1 MPVYAG
7 VSKSTLGISL
17 NKQFTFDDA
26 VMTVAS
32 TPEQKQAWNE
42 SVEKAHAIMNMI
54 NSGVAIGFGDIGGKP
69 GYMVGF
75 RVSDAATFQ
84 SAWQSM
90 METFSKAGMYSDM
103 KIVRAADSLTT
114 TLTPDSKRIMR
125 LTTMFAQD
133 LTQEQIDAIDKSTKP
148 VTSVMNFKG
157 NNVTMVVTPDMGLDA
172 IKFTVP
178 KGMDIRGQINANAW
192 GNTDWFATL
201 DLRVIAGLMATA
213 ETKGFTLPEGPASM
227 LSIRQGVQGGTQRIS
242 ISTDMKSLSTLMD
255 QYEKETMRVRMEAR
269 KKMSDAK
276 STANK
281 SADGKDAD
289 DDDDKDAAPDAS
301 MPGAP

>member
-1 MPVYAG
+1 
-7 VSKSTLGISL
+7 
-17 NKQFTFDDA
+17 
-26 VMTVAS
+26 MTGAS

-42 SVEKAHAIMNMI
+42 SVEKTRPILNMI

-69 GYMVGF
+69 GYMFGF

-103 KIVRAADSLTT
+103 QIVRTADSLTT
-114 TLTPDSKRIMR
+114 TLTPDSKRMMR
-125 LTTMFAQD
+125 LASAFGQD

-157 NNVTMVVTPDMGLDA
+157 NNVTMVVTPDMSLDA
-172 IKFTVP
+172 IKFVVP
-178 KGMDIRGQINANAW
+178 KGMDIRGQIKANAW

-201 DLRVIAGLMATA
+201 DLRVITGLMASA

-242 ISTDMKSLSTLMD
+242 ISTDMKMLTTLME
-255 QYEKETMRVRMEAR
+255 QYEKETMRVRMDAR
-269 KKMSDAK
+269 KTSA
-276 STANK
+276 ANK
-281 SADGKDAD
+281 GA
-289 DDDDKDAAPDAS
+289 DDKDEDSAAPDAS

>member
-1 MPVYAG
+1 
-7 VSKSTLGISL
+7 
-17 NKQFTFDDA
+17 
-26 VMTVAS
+26 
-32 TPEQKQAWNE
+32 
-42 SVEKAHAIMNMI
+42 
-54 NSGVAIGFGDIGGKP
+54 
-69 GYMVGF
+69 
-75 RVSDAATFQ
+75 
-84 SAWQSM
+84 
-90 METFSKAGMYSDM
+90 M

-201 DLRVIAGLMATA
+201 DLRVIAGLMAST
-213 ETKGFTLPEGPASM
+213 ESKGFTLPEGPASM
-227 LSIRQGVQGGTQRIS
+227 LSIRQGVQGGTQRIA
-242 ISTDMKSLSTLMD
+242 ISTDMKSLGTLMD
-255 QYEKETMRVRMEAR
+255 QYEKESMRMRMEAR
-269 KKMSDAK
+269 KKMSDTK

-281 SADGKDAD
+281 SEDGKDAD
-289 DDDDKDAAPDAS
+289 NDDDKDSAPDAS